1 MKKFFIFC
9 NLIKKS
15 KLSYIL
21 DSLHT
26 NWNISRVFCL
36 FFVLF
41 VLILMVTTYNLGK
54 LKIQYLKKFEYSILS
69 LISLINFEYK

>member
-9 NLIKKS
+9 NLIQKS

-36 FFVLF
+36 FFCF
-41 VLILMVTTYNLGK
+41 VCFNSDGYDLGK